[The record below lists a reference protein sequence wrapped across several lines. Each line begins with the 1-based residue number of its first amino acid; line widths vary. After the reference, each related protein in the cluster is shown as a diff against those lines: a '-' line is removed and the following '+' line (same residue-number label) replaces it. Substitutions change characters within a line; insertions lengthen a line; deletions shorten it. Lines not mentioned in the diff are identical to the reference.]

1 MTDLHSTYPPVL
13 LVVFIAMALAGLFP
27 AKALGQTFGTVS
39 LKEGESR
46 RISIGPTFRDMRVC
60 NDLKSAGSVMI
71 KVGAG
76 FERKLR
82 PGQCAEDRG
91 NFINSQNLA
100 FGTARITYRA
110 LSEPSPRWYG
120 EANPRASP
128 AMFL

>member
-1 MTDLHSTYPPVL
+1 MSRAGRSPTRRSRHRFFSAELLVNIAAEVAWREGMSDLHSTYTPVL

-76 FERKLR
+76 
-82 PGQCAEDRG
+82 
-91 NFINSQNLA
+91 
-100 FGTARITYRA
+100 
-110 LSEPSPRWYG
+110 
-120 EANPRASP
+120 
-128 AMFL
+128 